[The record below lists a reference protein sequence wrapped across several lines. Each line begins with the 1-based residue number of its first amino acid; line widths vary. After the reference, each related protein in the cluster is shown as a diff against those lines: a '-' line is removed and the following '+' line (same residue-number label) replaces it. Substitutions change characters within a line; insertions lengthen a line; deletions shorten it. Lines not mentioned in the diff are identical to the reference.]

1 MFHYTMS
8 SMKYSKLPAL
18 SLTVIVAL
26 SILTVQLQAQI
37 NPITFEEFT
46 MKNGLHVILHK
57 DVSAPN
63 VAVLVQYR
71 VGARDE
77 DPKRTGF
84 AHFFEHLM
92 FEATD
97 YYKRASLDKLIQGA
111 GGELNAYTSFDET
124 VYHFEVPSNE
134 VRLPLWI
141 EASRMRTLHVDS
153 IGVETQRGVVKEER
167 KNRYDNTPYGDW
179 FERTSSKLFNNGMY
193 SWTPIGTAQHIDNA
207 SIDEFKQFY
216 NNYYQPNNA
225 TLVVSGDIDV
235 KQVKGFINDYF
246 GKLPKGAQPKR
257 SDVALKPMN
266 PGIVRETIE
275 DAKAQLPA
283 VFMGYRG
290 PKIGEKDAYA
300 MSMLMDIMRSGESSR
315 LYQRLVDKDQSA
327 VQASGGAQNLQASGM
342 MFMLGIIAPGK
353 TVDEAVKAID
363 EEIEKVKMNGVT
375 DEEFTKA
382 KNIAEVRFIEGKKN
396 VLEKARSLARY
407 HTYFGKA
414 SMINTEI
421 KDFMSIKKEDLQRV
435 AKQYFTQDSRVVIQY
450 MPKQK
455 Q

>member
-1 MFHYTMS
+1 
-8 SMKYSKLPAL
+8 MKYSKIPML
-18 SLTVIVAL
+18 SLTIMFAL
-26 SILTVQLQAQI
+26 GILTGQAHAQI
-37 NPITFEEFT
+37 NPINFEEFT

-141 EASRMRTLHVDS
+141 EAARMRTLHVDS

-167 KNRYDNTPYGDW
+167 KNRYDNSPYGDW

-193 SWTPIGTAQHIDNA
+193 SWTPIGSAQHIDNA
-207 SIDEFKQFY
+207 SIQEFKDFY
-216 NNYYQPNNA
+216 NNFYQPNNA

-235 KQVKGFINDYF
+235 KQVKGFVNEYF
-246 GKLPKGAQPKR
+246 GKLPKGPQPKR
-257 SDVALKPMN
+257 SDVALKPMS
-266 PGIVRETIE
+266 PGVTRETI
-275 DAKAQLPA
+275 DDPKAQLPA

-315 LYQRLVDKDQSA
+315 LYQRLVDKDQIA

-342 MFMLGIIAPGK
+342 MYGIGIVAPGK
-353 TVDEAVKAID
+353 TPDEVIKAID
-363 EEIEKVKMNGVT
+363 EEIEKVKTDGVT
-375 DEEFTKA
+375 DEEFLKA

-421 KDFMSIKKEDLQRV
+421 KDFMSIKKEDLKRV
-435 AKQYFTQDSRVVIQY
+435 ANQYFTQDSRVILQY

>member
-1 MFHYTMS
+1 
-8 SMKYSKLPAL
+8 MKYSKIPML
-18 SLTVIVAL
+18 SLTIMFAL
-26 SILTVQLQAQI
+26 GILTGQTHAQI
-37 NPITFEEFT
+37 NPINFEEFT

-167 KNRYDNTPYGDW
+167 KNRYDNSPYGDW

-193 SWTPIGTAQHIDNA
+193 SWTPIGSAQHIDNA
-207 SIDEFKQFY
+207 SIQEFKEFY
-216 NNYYQPNNA
+216 NNFYQPNNA

-235 KQVKGFINDYF
+235 KQVKGFVNEYF
-246 GKLPKGAQPKR
+246 GKLPKGPQPKR
-257 SDVALKPMN
+257 SDVALKPMS
-266 PGIVRETIE
+266 PGVTRETI
-275 DAKAQLPA
+275 DDPKAQLPA

-315 LYQRLVDKDQSA
+315 LYQRLVDKDQIA

-342 MFMLGIIAPGK
+342 MYGIGIVAPGK
-353 TVDEAVKAID
+353 TPDEVIKAID
-363 EEIEKVKMNGVT
+363 EEIEKVKTDGVT
-375 DEEFTKA
+375 DEEFLKA

-421 KDFMSIKKEDLQRV
+421 KDFMSIKKEDLKRV
-435 AKQYFTQDSRVVIQY
+435 ANQYFTQDSRVILQY

>member
-1 MFHYTMS
+1 
-8 SMKYSKLPAL
+8 
-18 SLTVIVAL
+18 
-26 SILTVQLQAQI
+26 
-37 NPITFEEFT
+37 
-46 MKNGLHVILHK
+46 
-57 DVSAPN
+57 
-63 VAVLVQYR
+63 
-71 VGARDE
+71 
-77 DPKRTGF
+77 
-84 AHFFEHLM
+84 M

-167 KNRYDNTPYGDW
+167 KNRYDNSPYGDW

-193 SWTPIGTAQHIDNA
+193 SWTPIGSAQHIDNA
-207 SIDEFKQFY
+207 SIQEFKEFY
-216 NNYYQPNNA
+216 NNFYQPNNA

-235 KQVKGFINDYF
+235 KQVKGFVNEYF
-246 GKLPKGAQPKR
+246 GKLPKGPQPKR
-257 SDVALKPMN
+257 SDVALKPMS
-266 PGIVRETIE
+266 PGVTRETI
-275 DAKAQLPA
+275 DDPKAQLPA

-315 LYQRLVDKDQSA
+315 LYQRLVDKDQIA

-342 MFMLGIIAPGK
+342 MYGIGIVAPGK
-353 TVDEAVKAID
+353 TPDEVIKAID
-363 EEIEKVKMNGVT
+363 EEIEKVKKDGVT
-375 DEEFTKA
+375 DEEFLKA

-421 KDFMSIKKEDLQRV
+421 KDFMSIKKEDLKRV
-435 AKQYFTQDSRVVIQY
+435 ANQYFTQDSRVILQY

>member
-1 MFHYTMS
+1 
-8 SMKYSKLPAL
+8 MKYSKISML
-18 SLTVIVAL
+18 SLTIMIAIG
-26 SILTVQLQAQI
+26 ILTDLAHAQI
-37 NPITFEEFT
+37 NPINFEEFT

-141 EASRMRTLHVDS
+141 EAARMRTLHVDS

-167 KNRYDNTPYGDW
+167 KSRYDNSPYGDW
-179 FERTSSKLFNNGMY
+179 FERTSGKLFNNGMY
-193 SWTPIGTAQHIDNA
+193 SWTPIGSAQHIDNA
-207 SIDEFKQFY
+207 SIEEFKEFY
-216 NNYYQPNNA
+216 NNFYQPNNA

-235 KQVKGFINDYF
+235 KQVKGFVNEYF
-246 GKLPKGAQPKR
+246 GKLLKGPQPKR
-257 SDVALKPMN
+257 SDVALKPMA
-266 PGIVRETIE
+266 PGVSRETI
-275 DAKAQLPA
+275 DDQKAQLPA

-315 LYQRLVDKDQSA
+315 LYQRLVDKDQIA

-342 MFMLGIIAPGK
+342 MYGIGIVAPGK
-353 TVDEAVKAID
+353 TPDDVINAID
-363 EEIEKVKMNGVT
+363 EEIEKVKKDGVT

-421 KDFMSIKKEDLQRV
+421 KDFMSIKKEDLKRV
-435 AKQYFTQDSRVVIQY
+435 ANQYFTQDSRVILQY

>member
-1 MFHYTMS
+1 MFHYRTS
-8 SMKYSKLPAL
+8 SMKYSKIPML
-18 SLTVIVAL
+18 SLTIMFAL
-26 SILTVQLQAQI
+26 SILTGQTHAQI
-37 NPITFEEFT
+37 NPINFEEFT

-167 KNRYDNTPYGDW
+167 KNRYDNSPYGDW

-193 SWTPIGTAQHIDNA
+193 SWTPIGSAQHIDNA
-207 SIDEFKQFY
+207 SIEEFKDFY
-216 NNYYQPNNA
+216 NNFYQPNNA

-235 KQVKGFINDYF
+235 KQVKGFVNEYF
-246 GKLPKGAQPKR
+246 GKLPKGPQPKR

-266 PGIVRETIE
+266 PGIIRETI
-275 DAKAQLPA
+275 DDQKAQLPA

-315 LYQRLVDKDQSA
+315 LYQRLVDKDQIA

-342 MFMLGIIAPGK
+342 MFGLAIVAPGK
-353 TVDEAVKAID
+353 TPDEVIKAID
-363 EEIEKVKMNGVT
+363 EEIEKVKKDGVT
-375 DEEFTKA
+375 DEEFLKA

-421 KDFMSIKKEDLQRV
+421 KDFMSIKKEDLKRV
-435 AKQYFTQDSRVVIQY
+435 ANQYFTQDSRVILQY

>member
-1 MFHYTMS
+1 MFHYRTS
-8 SMKYSKLPAL
+8 SMKYSKISML
-18 SLTVIVAL
+18 SLTIMFAIG
-26 SILTVQLQAQI
+26 ILTDLAHAQI
-37 NPITFEEFT
+37 NPINFEEFT

-141 EASRMRTLHVDS
+141 EAARMRTLHVDS

-167 KNRYDNTPYGDW
+167 KNRYDNSPYGDW
-179 FERTSSKLFNNGMY
+179 FERTSGKLFNNGMY
-193 SWTPIGTAQHIDNA
+193 SWTPIGSAQHIDNA
-207 SIDEFKQFY
+207 SIEEFKEFY
-216 NNYYQPNNA
+216 NNFYQPNNA

-235 KQVKGFINDYF
+235 KQVKGFVNEYF
-246 GKLPKGAQPKR
+246 GKLPKGPQPKR
-257 SDVALKPMN
+257 SDVALKPMA
-266 PGIVRETIE
+266 PGVIRETI
-275 DAKAQLPA
+275 DDQKAQLPA

-315 LYQRLVDKDQSA
+315 LYQRLVDKDQIA

-342 MFMLGIIAPGK
+342 MYGIGIVAPGK
-353 TVDEAVKAID
+353 TPDDVIKAID
-363 EEIEKVKMNGVT
+363 EEIEKVKKDGVT

-421 KDFMSIKKEDLQRV
+421 KDFMSIKKEDLKRV
-435 AKQYFTQDSRVVIQY
+435 ANQYFTQDSRVILQY

>member
-1 MFHYTMS
+1 
-8 SMKYSKLPAL
+8 MKYSKIPML
-18 SLTVIVAL
+18 SLTIMFAL
-26 SILTVQLQAQI
+26 GILTGQTHAQI
-37 NPITFEEFT
+37 NPINFEEFT

-167 KNRYDNTPYGDW
+167 KNRYDNSPYGDW

-193 SWTPIGTAQHIDNA
+193 SWTPIGSAQHIDNA
-207 SIDEFKQFY
+207 SIEEFKDFY
-216 NNYYQPNNA
+216 NNFYQPNNA

-235 KQVKGFINDYF
+235 KQVKGFVNEYF
-246 GKLPKGAQPKR
+246 GKLPKGPQPKR

-266 PGIVRETIE
+266 PGIIRETI
-275 DAKAQLPA
+275 DDQKAQLPA

-300 MSMLMDIMRSGESSR
+300 MSMLMDSMRSGESSR
-315 LYQRLVDKDQSA
+315 LYQRLVDKDQIA

-342 MFMLGIIAPGK
+342 MFGLAIVAPGK
-353 TVDEAVKAID
+353 TPDEVIKAID
-363 EEIEKVKMNGVT
+363 EEIEKVKKDGVT
-375 DEEFTKA
+375 DEEFLKA

-421 KDFMSIKKEDLQRV
+421 KDFMSIKKEDLKRV
-435 AKQYFTQDSRVVIQY
+435 ANQYFTQDSRVILQY